1 MDPISSIERNIGI
14 MARNNQALSSMLSQL
29 AAGRPA
35 ADLRIL
41 LQDTAH
47 IARET
52 GELLLTAQQGLN
64 TAPARQQ
71 AVLIKLGKDF
81 QIILKRFQHLT
92 EQSARQAQQPAT
104 AAADGPNNYS
114 APPPP
119 SVVESGSSSSSSR
132 HARGR
137 AALED
142 DDEEEDDDNE
152 QGPLLSAPSRAP
164 PAPPGCGGGAT
175 LRHGGGTW
183 SSSSSSSIAQQP
195 PPPPSTQQQQVQ
207 AQIQQK
213 AVDVDVIKE
222 REQIITQVE
231 TTLGEVG
238 EIFSEL
244 RGLVSEQSGHIDHIS
259 TAIENT
265 AAQAGRAADE
275 LWHASRSQNR
285 SRSRTLCMGL
295 GLLGGVVVFLIVM
308 SSLRV

>member
-104 AAADGPNNYS
+104 AAADGPNSYS

-119 SVVESGSSSSSSR
+119 SVVESGSSSSSR

-142 DDEEEDDDNE
+142 DDEEDDDDNE
-152 QGPLLSAPSRAP
+152 QGPRLRRRARRRRRQVVVVVQH
-164 PAPPGCGGGAT
+164 
-175 LRHGGGTW
+175 LRHGGGTGAAARRRR
-183 SSSSSSSIAQQP
+183 SRSRRL
-195 PPPPSTQQQQVQ
+195 PPSTQQQQVQ